1 MSPSVAALVAQQ
13 AGAAADVQAE
23 GTITIGIGCRFSLQS
38 KHKPQTRNEHVRRSG
53 VHRSV
58 ALALLLKQRGFMDAC
73 DATLAPHVIPVFRDL
88 AGSDRAAAA
97 ADAMPKSRLVNA
109 FVCKVCGGGGVAGAI
124 VFVADIAA
132 RCVMPRAAA

>member
-1 MSPSVAALVAQQ
+1 M
-13 AGAAADVQAE
+13 
-23 GTITIGIGCRFSLQS
+23 
-38 KHKPQTRNEHVRRSG
+38 
-53 VHRSV
+53 HRSV

-109 FVCKVCGGGGVAGAI
+109 FVCKVCGGGGVLGVI
-124 VFVADIAA
+124 VYVADISA